1 MSQDARGHE
10 AFRDDLVDF
19 VTSRVRRAL
28 RIGAEDRLTVV
39 RYLQE
44 LETVARADNPSRQ
57 VVQVIASGRRLLGD
71 RSEVRGG
78 DSFRD
83 EA

>member
-1 MSQDARGHE
+1 MSHDAPGDKS
-10 AFRDDLVDF
+10 FRDDLVEL

-28 RIGAEDRLTVV
+28 RFDAADRLTVV

-44 LETVARADNPSRQ
+44 LETVARPDNPSRQ

-71 RSEVRGG
+71 RSEVAVG
-78 DSFRD
+78 DRFRED
-83 EA
+83 A